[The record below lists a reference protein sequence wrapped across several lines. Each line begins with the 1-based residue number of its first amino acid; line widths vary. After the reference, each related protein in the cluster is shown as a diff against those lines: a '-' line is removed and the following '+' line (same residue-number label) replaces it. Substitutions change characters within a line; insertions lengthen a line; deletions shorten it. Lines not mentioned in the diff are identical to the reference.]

1 MWLTALMSSA
11 FFVTEKRLL
20 HILYLRK
27 IIGESM
33 YYYNRDDIFTIQEE
47 NDRDMEYFKEFY
59 PQNMRQLQE
68 IIEDECDRLEYQGS
82 RMFDEYPDRN
92 MLRSL
97 CHKVYDRAKV
107 MWGIEEEAGAALPF
121 SENASASA
129 MQRPPFGPGPQRPP
143 FGPGPQRPPYRPP
156 QRPHQ
161 NNLLEDVIQV
171 LLFNEFAR
179 RRCRY
184 RNCRYNIF

>member
-1 MWLTALMSSA
+1 MSSA
-11 FFVTEKRLL
+11 FFVTDSKQL

-33 YYYNRDDIFTIQEE
+33 YHYNRNDILTIQEE

-97 CHKVYDRAKV
+97 SHKIYDRAKV
-107 MWGIEEEAGAALPF
+107 MWGLEDEVG
-121 SENASASA
+121 A
-129 MQRPPFGPGPQRPP
+129 MQRPAFGPGTRPP

-156 QRPHQ
+156 QRPNQ

-171 LLFNEFAR
+171 LLFNELAR

>member
-1 MWLTALMSSA
+1 
-11 FFVTEKRLL
+11 
-20 HILYLRK
+20 
-27 IIGESM
+27 M
-33 YYYNRDDIFTIQEE
+33 YHYNRDDFLTIQEE
-47 NDRDMEYFKEFY
+47 NDRDMEYFKELY

-97 CHKVYDRAKV
+97 SHKIYDRAKA
-107 MWGIEEEAGAALPF
+107 MWGLAD
-121 SENASASA
+121 
-129 MQRPPFGPGPQRPP
+129 
-143 FGPGPQRPPYRPP
+143 
-156 QRPHQ
+156 
-161 NNLLEDVIQV
+161 EDVIQV
-171 LLFNEFAR
+171 LLFNELAR

>member
-1 MWLTALMSSA
+1 M
-11 FFVTEKRLL
+11 

-33 YYYNRDDIFTIQEE
+33 HYYNRDDILTIQEE

-97 CHKVYDRAKV
+97 SHKIYDRAKV
-107 MWGIEEEAGAALPF
+107 MWGLDDEEGVTLQFE
-121 SENASASA
+121 ESASA
-129 MQRPPFGPGPQRPP
+129 MQRPPFGPGSRPPFGPGPQRPP
-143 FGPGPQRPPYRPP
+143 FGPGTQRPPYRPP
-156 QRPHQ
+156 QRPNH

-171 LLFNEFAR
+171 LLFNELAR

>member
-1 MWLTALMSSA
+1 
-11 FFVTEKRLL
+11 
-20 HILYLRK
+20 
-27 IIGESM
+27 M
-33 YYYNRDDIFTIQEE
+33 YYYNRDDFLTIQEE
-47 NDRDMEYFKEFY
+47 NDRDVEYFKEFY
-59 PQNMRQLQE
+59 PQNMRQLQD
-68 IIEDECDRLEYQGS
+68 IIEDECDQLEYQGS

-97 CHKVYDRAKV
+97 SHKIYDRAKV
-107 MWGIEEEAGAALPF
+107 MWGIEDERGVSLQSGE
-121 SENASASA
+121 STSA

-143 FGPGPQRPPYRPP
+143 FGPGTQRPPYRPP
-156 QRPHQ
+156 QRPNQ

-171 LLFNEFAR
+171 LLFNELAR

>member
-1 MWLTALMSSA
+1 
-11 FFVTEKRLL
+11 
-20 HILYLRK
+20 
-27 IIGESM
+27 M
-33 YYYNRDDIFTIQEE
+33 YYYNRDDFLTIQEE

-97 CHKVYDRAKV
+97 SHKIYDRAKI
-107 MWGIEEEAGAALPF
+107 MWGFEDETGATLQ
-121 SENASASA
+121 SGEGASA
-129 MQRPPFGPGPQRPP
+129 MQRPPFGPGPRPPFGPGPQRPP
-143 FGPGPQRPPYRPP
+143 FGPGTQRPPYRPP
-156 QRPHQ
+156 QRPNQ

-171 LLFNEFAR
+171 LLFNELAR

>member
-1 MWLTALMSSA
+1 M
-11 FFVTEKRLL
+11 
-20 HILYLRK
+20 RK
-27 IIGESM
+27 IIGEKM
-33 YYYNRDDIFTIQEE
+33 NYYNRNDILTIQEE
-47 NDRDMEYFKEFY
+47 NERDMEYFKEFY
-59 PQNMRQLQE
+59 PRSMQQIQE

-97 CHKVYDRAKV
+97 SHKIYDRV
-107 MWGIEEEAGAALPF
+107 MDP
-121 SENASASA
+121 
-129 MQRPPFGPGPQRPP
+129 QRPPQRPP
-143 FGPGPQRPPYRPP
+143 FRPPHRPD
-156 QRPHQ
+156 R

-171 LLFNEFAR
+171 LLFNELAR

>member
-1 MWLTALMSSA
+1 M
-11 FFVTEKRLL
+11 K

-27 IIGESM
+27 KIGESM
-33 YYYNRDDIFTIQEE
+33 YHYNRNDFFTIQEE
-47 NDRDMEYFKEFY
+47 NDRDMEYFKELY
-59 PQNMRQLQE
+59 PQNMRRIQE

-97 CHKVYDRAKV
+97 SHKIYDRTKA
-107 MWGIEEEAGAALPF
+107 MWGIEYGEETIPESG
-121 SENASASA
+121 ESASV
-129 MQRPPFGPGPQRPP
+129 MQRPPFGPGPQQPP
-143 FGPGPQRPPYRPP
+143 FGPGPQRPPYGPP
-156 QRPHQ
+156 QRPNQ

-171 LLFNEFAR
+171 LLFNELSH

-184 RNCRYNIF
+184 RNCR